1 MIVVGITG
9 ASGSILGIRLV
20 EELLN
25 LGEEVTGIVSTSA
38 WSVMAHELS
47 FKPSGQEPLREL
59 LLERGLTKSLDAY
72 CEFDDKNL
80 YAPVA
85 SGSARFKAVVVIP
98 TSMKTLSA
106 IANGYAGSLI
116 TRACDVA
123 LKENRQCILVP
134 RETPLSLIHIENMRK
149 ATLAGA
155 SIAPPMP
162 GFYTQPKTIQDVV
175 NFTVGKIL
183 TLLGLEH
190 TLFKSWGE
198 EPSPFS

>member
-1 MIVVGITG
+1 MIIVGITG

-25 LGEEVTGIVSTSA
+25 LGKEVIGIVSSEA

-59 LLERGLTKSLDAY
+59 LSDRGRTGKLGAY
-72 CEFDDKNL
+72 REYDDKNL
-80 YAPVA
+80 FAPIA
-85 SGSARFKAVVVIP
+85 SGSSPFQAVVVIP

-106 IANGYAGSLI
+106 VANGYADSLI

-134 RETPLSLIHIENMRK
+134 RETPLNLIQVENMRK
-149 ATLAGA
+149 AILAGA
-155 SIAPPMP
+155 QIAPPMP
-162 GFYTQPKTIQDVV
+162 GFYTRPKTIDDVV
-175 NFTVGKIL
+175 NFSVGKVL
-183 TLLGLEH
+183 NLLGLQH
-190 TLFKSWGE
+190 SLFKSWGE
-198 EPSPFS
+198 ESSSEC